1 MVESLKLVVFVML
14 NLFQHITHGHNTL
27 NKFIGDT
34 SIIKR
39 TIPILIIMSFTAN
52 AASASVSK
60 VEEVS
65 SKGGYKAWVIEDDY
79 LPIVS
84 VKITFTKSGV
94 AYDPEGKE
102 GLAYMV
108 SGLLDEGA
116 DGISSLDYR
125 KKLEELATSI
135 SFNTDKDNFHISIKT
150 LKENLEES
158 LKLVNL
164 PLTKPDFKPDV
175 VERIRNQ
182 ILVIIEKQKE
192 NPRYVASRKFDETI
206 FVNHP
211 YGKSKF
217 GTPES
222 IKSLKRDDFISFVNN
237 NFTDENIVISVVGD
251 VKKQQVADLL
261 DKYLKIPSARKKIK
275 TFPKVVINDKGER
288 VDIPKNITQSVVL
301 FGAKGVKRNDEDFYP
316 AYIMNH
322 ILGGGGFESRLMDVV
337 REKNG
342 LAYTIYSFLDIYSE
356 AGLFSGYVGTDS
368 TKVNQSIDLI
378 KSEIKKM
385 QEKGVTEQE
394 LDDAKDY
401 LINSFP
407 LKMTKNENL
416 AEFLSVMQTENLGI
430 DFLEKRNDY
439 VKGVTTQQIKQAAKR
454 LLDVNKMT
462 FVVVGGK

>member
-1 MVESLKLVVFVML
+1 MKKLL
-14 NLFQHITHGHNTL
+14 TL
-27 NKFIGDT
+27 IFI
-34 SIIKR
+34 IISFA
-39 TIPILIIMSFTAN
+39 TNFALAAIP
-52 AASASVSK
+52 K
-60 VEEVS
+60 VEEVV

-94 AYDPEGKE
+94 AYDYEGKE

-116 DGISSLDYR
+116 GGISSLDYR

-135 SFNTDKDNFHISIKT
+135 SFNADKDNFHVSIKT

-164 PLTKPDFKPDV
+164 TLTKPDFKPDA

-251 VKKQQVADLL
+251 VKKKQVADLL
-261 DKYLKIPSARKKIK
+261 DKYLKIPSASKEIK
-275 TFPKVVINDKGER
+275 AFPKIVINDNGER
-288 VDIPKNITQSVVL
+288 VDIPKDITQSVVL

-342 LAYTIYSFLDIYSE
+342 LAYTIYSYLDIYSE
-356 AGLFSGYVGTDS
+356 AGLFSGYVGTDG

-394 LDDAKDY
+394 LNDAKDY

-430 DFLEKRNDY
+430 DFLEKRNGY
-439 VKGVTTQQIKQAAKR
+439 VKDVTTQQIKQVAKR